1 MFTAMTPA
9 PEVLRFAEFV
19 FDPSTGELRGPQGTR
34 RLQPQ
39 PAQVLRALASRPGT
53 LVTREELKRLL
64 WPDTVVEEDA
74 GLNYCVRQVRAAL
87 GDEGDAPRFIETL
100 PRRGYRW
107 LITET
112 VGLETPPPATHDGGG
127 APRRAWRA
135 IAVPALAVVVAGLV
149 ALVRQRPEPAA
160 ALRLAVIPLV
170 TEDAAPA
177 IADVNRAV
185 TEDVVLQLTEWKD
198 APLRVIGPV
207 TTARYLADAR
217 PHTEI
222 GRELGVDYV
231 ISGGVRASDSTLFV
245 QAVRTTDG
253 VHAFAWRQ
261 RAFGVPVDSLVR
273 VLTTDLVARLRRA
286 GGP

>member
-1 MFTAMTPA
+1 MTPS

-19 FDPSTGELRGPQGTR
+19 FDPSTGELQGPQGTR

-39 PAQVLRALASRPGT
+39 PAQVLLALASRPGA

-64 WPDTVVEEDA
+64 WPATVVEEDA

-100 PRRGYRW
+100 PRRGYRF
-107 LITET
+107 LVSSPTEPAVAEPT
-112 VGLETPPPATHDGGG
+112 AAVGSGHASRP
-127 APRRAWRA
+127 AWRW
-135 IAVPALAVVVAGLV
+135 IALPILVVAAIGLV
-149 ALVRQRPEPAA
+149 ALMRQRTVPDTE
-160 ALRLAVIPLV
+160 LRLAVIPLV
-170 TEDAAPA
+170 TEDAEPA

-185 TEDVVLQLTEWKD
+185 TEDVVLQLAEWKD

-207 TTARYLADAR
+207 TTARYLTDAR

-231 ISGGVRASDSTLFV
+231 ISGGIRGSDSTMFV
-245 QAVRTTDG
+245 QAIRTSDG

-261 RAFGVPVDSLVR
+261 RALGVPVDSLVR
-273 VLTTDLVARLRRA
+273 VLTTALVTRLRGA
-286 GGP
+286 GGR